1 MAESI
6 LKHFPILH
14 DGTQSGYVSIIVF

>member
-6 LKHFPILH
+6 LRHFQILH
-14 DGTQSGYVSIIVF
+14 DGTQSGYVSITVF